1 MYGKKKVFLQLLI
14 ENINL
19 SLFMKQ
25 FSFPM
30 LYNTFFSTHLTFG
43 FCFQEEFYIVVG
55 NILTCFFLFQED
67 KEHRHTFCVPFFEAF
82 LWF

>member
-14 ENINL
+14 ENIN
-19 SLFMKQ
+19 FV
-25 FSFPM
+25 FI
-30 LYNTFFSTHLTFG
+30 YEAVFFSHALQYFFLYSSNLWFLFSGRVLYSCWQHSHL
-43 FCFQEEFYIVVG
+43 
-55 NILTCFFLFQED
+55 FFLFQED